1 MKIAHALIIA
11 CIVFLFTACGFSEEE
26 KTAALMA
33 CDCSKDKTIFGVRD
47 CIRDAADSMK
57 IDVEALSY
65 DRAFKDVC
73 PDTYQ
78 RIMDFSKGKT
88 KGVDEAPTQIDDKLT
103 K

>member
-1 MKIAHALIIA
+1 MKISHCLGIA
-11 CIVFLFTACGFSEEE
+11 CIAFLFTACGFSEEE
-26 KTAALMA
+26 KSAAIMA
-33 CDCSKDKTIFGVRD
+33 CECSKDKTIFGVRD

-73 PDTYQ
+73 HDTYQ

-88 KGVDEAPTQIDDKLT
+88 KGVDETPAQVDEKLT